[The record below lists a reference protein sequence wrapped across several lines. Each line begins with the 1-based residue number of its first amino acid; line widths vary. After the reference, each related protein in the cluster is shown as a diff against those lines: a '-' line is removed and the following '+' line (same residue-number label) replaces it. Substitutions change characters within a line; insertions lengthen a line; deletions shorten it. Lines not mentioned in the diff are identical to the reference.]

1 MKISSPRMG
10 TGLVCRPIGAALLV
24 HPPEGPVATAVEL
37 ARTLPPEPGHTVVVV
52 DPPELGGPALV
63 EELAALL
70 PDRRPLRLVLSRAGS
85 GGPGSLAHALAERK
99 QTEVIAPDGV
109 VRPVAGGFA
118 FAAGGAGWLR
128 FRPGGPPRPAGL
140 RYPVPAWEPGTPLR
154 RLAPGP
160 GLVVEPIP
168 AGLWLRPDSH
178 PDPAPVFGL
187 PCQAEMLTVVPEPS
201 VPVPEIC
208 RLLAALPELARTRVR
223 LIPHG
228 THERAGEPVGQ
239 LVADASGAPVTVHT
253 GLTGWAFATVLS
265 YWPRRVPMPAVPKVV
280 RYRAPLPGLA
290 EPHLGVFQL
299 TDDITVEI
307 VQSGLWVR
315 GSTEPMNGGEIRA
328 VPLDPYRLR
337 VTVGEPGAPPS
348 RTLAD
353 AAAGLVE
360 RLEPA
365 ARQAAQLVFAE
376 PPLEEEEPV
385 TQWMRVETEPE
396 EEPEDVPGD
405 DRIAPD
411 HRSGPAEHEWL
422 RRTLGSRFDS
432 YASAVSRLLAQRPG
446 LRGGEETAH
455 TVRFSEAVITDLVA
469 VRAYAEGASQG
480 FDQALRAGHLGAF
493 RPYAGCIVSGLRRLP
508 TYRGPV
514 LTSATLDDAQWER
527 YRVGEVLTE
536 RGLLHA
542 LATPFV
548 ELPGTVEFF
557 VMALTA
563 RRTGFLTGGEG
574 PEQQCVIFPPDTSF
588 KVIGAAEGR
597 VLLREVN
604 GAGGGQDHAA
614 LDRLTEVAANRDTV
628 APRRR
633 QELETP
639 ARFDHPIGL
648 T

>member
-1 MKISSPRMG
+1 MKISSPHAG
-10 TGLVCRPIGAALLV
+10 TGLMCRPLGAALLV
-24 HPPEGPVATAVEL
+24 HPPEGPSATVLEL
-37 ARTLPPEPGHTVVVV
+37 ARTLPPEPGYTVVVV
-52 DPPELGGPALV
+52 DPPELGGTALA
-63 EELAALL
+63 EELAARV
-70 PDRRPLRLVLSRAGS
+70 PDRRPLRLVLSRAGT
-85 GGPGSLAHALAERK
+85 GGPRSLAYALAERK
-99 QTEVIAPDGV
+99 QTEVIAPDGE
-109 VRPVAGGFA
+109 VRPVADGFA
-118 FAAGGAGWLR
+118 FVAGGAGWLR

-154 RLAPGP
+154 RLAPGA

-168 AGLWLRPDSH
+168 AGLWLRPGSH
-178 PDPAPVFGL
+178 PDPAPVLGL
-187 PCQAEMLTVVPEPS
+187 PCQAEMLTVVLEPS

-208 RLLAALPELARTRVR
+208 RLLAALPATARTRVR

-239 LVADASGAPVTVHT
+239 LVADESGAPVTVHT
-253 GLTGWAFATVLS
+253 GLIGWAFATVLS

-290 EPHLGVFQL
+290 EPHPGVFRL
-299 TDDITVEI
+299 TEDIIVET

-315 GSTEPMNGGEIRA
+315 DSTEPMNGGEIRA
-328 VPLDPYRLR
+328 VPPDPHRLR
-337 VTVGEPGAPPS
+337 VTVGDPGTPPS

-376 PPLEEEEPV
+376 TPPVEEEPV
-385 TQWMRVETEPE
+385 TQWMRVETAPAEEPE
-396 EEPEDVPGD
+396 EVPGA

-422 RRTLGSRFDS
+422 RRTLGSRFDG
-432 YASAVSRLLAQRPG
+432 YAGAVSRLLAQRPG
-446 LRGGEETAH
+446 LRGEEET
-455 TVRFSEAVITDLVA
+455 TRFSEAVITDLVA
-469 VRAYAEGASQG
+469 VRAYAEGTSQG
-480 FDQALRAGHLGAF
+480 FDRALRTGTLGAF

-508 TYRGPV
+508 THRGPV
-514 LTSATLDDAQWER
+514 LTSATLDDAQRAR
-527 YRVGEVLTE
+527 YRLGEVLTE

-557 VMALTA
+557 VLALTA

-574 PEQQCVIFPPDTSF
+574 PEQERVIFPPDTRF
-588 KVIGAAEGR
+588 KVLAVTEGR
-597 VLLREVN
+597 VLLREVT
-604 GAGGGQDHAA
+604 GAGDGQDHPA
-614 LDRLTEVAANRDTV
+614 LARLTEVVAARDKV
-628 APRRR
+628 APGRRE
-633 QELETP
+633 ELETP

-648 T
+648 A

>member
-1 MKISSPRMG
+1 MRISSPHAG
-10 TGLVCRPIGAALLV
+10 TGLMCRPIGAALLV
-24 HPPEGPVATAVEL
+24 HPQEGPAGTAVEL

-52 DPPELGGPALV
+52 DPPEPGGPALV
-63 EELAALL
+63 EELAALV
-70 PDRRPLRLVLSRAGS
+70 PDRGPLRLVLSRAGS

-109 VRPVAGGFA
+109 VHPVPGGFA
-118 FAAGGAGWLR
+118 FVADGAGWLR
-128 FRPGGPPRPAGL
+128 FRPGAPPRPAGL

-168 AGLWLRPDSH
+168 AGLWLRPESH
-178 PDPAPVFGL
+178 PDPAPVFDL
-187 PCQAEMLTVVPEPS
+187 PCQAEMLTVVLEPS
-201 VPVPEIC
+201 VPVPEVC
-208 RLLAALPELARTRVR
+208 RLLAALPASARTRVR
-223 LIPHG
+223 LMPHG

-239 LVADASGAPVTVHT
+239 LVADAFGASLTVHT
-253 GLTGWAFATVLS
+253 GLIEWAFATVLS

-290 EPHLGVFQL
+290 EPHPGVFRL
-299 TDDITVEI
+299 TDDIIVET

-315 GSTEPMNGGEIRA
+315 GGTEPMNGGEIRA
-328 VPLDPYRLR
+328 VPLDPHRLR
-337 VTVGEPGAPPS
+337 VTVGEPGTPPS

-365 ARQAAQLVFAE
+365 ARQAAQLIFAE
-376 PPLEEEEPV
+376 APLEEEEPV
-385 TQWMRVETEPE
+385 TQWMRVETEPTAE
-396 EEPEDVPGD
+396 TPEVPGD

-446 LRGGEETAH
+446 LRGEEETAS
-455 TVRFSEAVITDLVA
+455 FSEAVITDLVA
-469 VRAYAEGASQG
+469 VRAYAEGASQS
-480 FDQALRAGHLGAF
+480 FDQALRTGTLGAF

-508 TYRGPV
+508 THRGPV
-514 LTSATLDDAQWER
+514 LTSATLDDAQWAR

-548 ELPGTVEFF
+548 ELPGAVEFF
-557 VMALTA
+557 VLALTA

-574 PEQQCVIFPPDTSF
+574 PEQQRVIFPPDTRF
-588 KVIGAAEGR
+588 KVLAVTEGR
-597 VLLREVN
+597 VLLREVT
-604 GAGGGQDHAA
+604 GADGGRDQTA

-639 ARFDHPIGL
+639 ARFDHPLGL

>member
-1 MKISSPRMG
+1 MRISSPHAG

-24 HPPEGPVATAVEL
+24 HPQEGPAGTAVEL
-37 ARTLPPEPGHTVVVV
+37 ARTLPPEPGHTMVVV
-52 DPPELGGPALV
+52 DLPEPGGPALV
-63 EELAALL
+63 EELAALV

-85 GGPGSLAHALAERK
+85 GGPGSLAYALAERK
-99 QTEVIAPDGV
+99 RTEVIAPDGV
-109 VRPVAGGFA
+109 VHPVPGGFA
-118 FAAGGAGWLR
+118 FVADGAGWLR
-128 FRPGGPPRPAGL
+128 FRPGAPPRPAGL

-160 GLVVEPIP
+160 GLVAEPIP
-168 AGLWLRPDSH
+168 AGLWLRPESR
-178 PDPAPVFGL
+178 PDPAPVFDL
-187 PCQAEMLTVVPEPS
+187 PCQAEMLTVVLEPS

-208 RLLAALPELARTRVR
+208 RLLAALPASARTRVR

-239 LVADASGAPVTVHT
+239 LVADAFGAPVTVHT
-253 GLTGWAFATVLS
+253 GLIEWAFATVLS

-280 RYRAPLPGLA
+280 RYRAPVPGLA
-290 EPHLGVFQL
+290 EPHPGVFRL
-299 TDDITVEI
+299 TDDIIVET

-315 GSTEPMNGGEIRA
+315 GGTEPMNGGEIRA
-328 VPLDPYRLR
+328 VPLDPHRLR
-337 VTVGEPGAPPS
+337 VTVGDPGTPPS

-353 AAAGLVE
+353 AAGELVE

-365 ARQAAQLVFAE
+365 ARQAAGLIFAE
-376 PPLEEEEPV
+376 APLEEEEPV
-385 TQWMRVETEPE
+385 TQWMRVETESAAETPE
-396 EEPEDVPGD
+396 VPGD

-446 LRGGEETAH
+446 LRGEEGTA
-455 TVRFSEAVITDLVA
+455 RFPEAVITDLVA
-469 VRAYAEGASQG
+469 VRAYAEGASQS
-480 FDQALRAGHLGAF
+480 FDQALRTGTLGAF

-508 TYRGPV
+508 THRGPV
-514 LTSATLDDAQWER
+514 LTSATLDDAQWAR
-527 YRVGEVLTE
+527 LRVGEVLTE

-548 ELPGTVEFF
+548 ELPGTVEFI
-557 VMALTA
+557 VLALTA
-563 RRTGFLTGGEG
+563 RRTGFLTSGEG
-574 PEQQCVIFPPDTSF
+574 PEQQCVIFPPDTRF
-588 KVIGAAEGR
+588 KVLAVTEGR
-597 VLLREVN
+597 VLLREVT
-604 GAGGGQDHAA
+604 GADGAQDQTA

-628 APRRR
+628 VPGRR
-633 QELETP
+633 QQLETP
-639 ARFDHPIGL
+639 ARFDHPLGL